1 MAVTPGSAAPVLRRA
16 DVDALGRLVVA
27 GSLRKLSSD
36 PQATGRVLGSFGL
49 VVVTEGGGAF
59 SDALGTTAVV
69 SAGDALLLFPDV
81 AHSYG
86 PRPGG
91 AWTESYLVFEGPVF
105 DLWRSAGVLDAR
117 RPLLPFPVRTAWV
130 QRVGA
135 LATRP
140 VRRWT
145 GDDALADVCEVQS
158 LLAELVAAGTAATL
172 HGGGTEDQTWL
183 AAATRLLR
191 EDVRRERPLD
201 DVARE
206 LSVSYAAFRRRF
218 RALAGM
224 SPGRYRSLAAV
235 EQACAL
241 MATTTLTDRAIAAE
255 LGYSDEFHFSHR
267 FTALAGRT
275 PRAYRNALR

>member
-1 MAVTPGSAAPVLRRA
+1 MSTGAAPRR
-16 DVDALGRLVVA
+16 VRSCTPLGRVVVT
-27 GSLRKLSSD
+27 GTLHKLGTD
-36 PQATGRVLGSFGL
+36 PQASGRVLGSFGL
-49 VVVTEGGGAF
+49 VVVTEGGGTF
-59 SDALGTTAVV
+59 SDARGTTAVV
-69 SAGDALLLFPDV
+69 SAGDALLLFPDI

-86 PRPGG
+86 PRPVG
-91 AWTESYLVFEGPVF
+91 AWRENYLVFEGPVF
-105 DLWRSAGVLDAR
+105 DLWRDAGVLDAR
-117 RPLLPFPVRTAWV
+117 RPLLRAPVRTAWV

-140 VRRWT
+140 ARWWT

-158 LLAELVAAGTAATL
+158 LLAELVAEGPEQE
-172 HGGGTEDQTWL
+172 GGGTDDQSWL

-191 EDVRRERPLD
+191 DDVRRERSLE

-206 LSVSYAAFRRRF
+206 LTVSYPAFRRRF

-224 SPGRYRSLAAV
+224 SPGRYRSLAAI

-241 MATTTLTDRAIAAE
+241 MAATTLTDRQIAAD

-275 PRAYRNALR
+275 PRAYRNALP